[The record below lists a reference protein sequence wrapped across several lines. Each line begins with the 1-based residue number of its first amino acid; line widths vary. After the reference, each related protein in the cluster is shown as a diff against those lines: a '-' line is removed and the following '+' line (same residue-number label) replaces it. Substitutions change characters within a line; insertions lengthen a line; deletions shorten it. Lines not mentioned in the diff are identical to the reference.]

1 VSLARTHVLR
11 SSGRSFPELPP
22 LEASAHARLVLR
34 PSSLDPDAEPFDAS
48 PGGSDRLHF
57 SDSEVSLGDSEPP
70 VSERGKA
77 VVPPRRQRRP
87 RRPATLSRGL
97 PSSSLLGSRPLLC
110 SRCACPS
117 SLTQM
122 ASGRCR
128 AAGVGAAPPPPPPRP
143 AGRSLGTSWENAS
156 TASPPTTFARTARS
170 RPGASWACL
179 LGLLSPRGYCCI
191 FPIEI

>member
-1 VSLARTHVLR
+1 M
-11 SSGRSFPELPP
+11 
-22 LEASAHARLVLR
+22 
-34 PSSLDPDAEPFDAS
+34 SLDPDAEPFDAS

-128 AAGVGAAPPPPPPRP
+128 AAGVGAAPPPPPAGPSGPRGKMLQLLRHRP
-143 AGRSLGTSWENAS
+143 
-156 TASPPTTFARTARS
+156 RS
-170 RPGASWACL
+170 RGLHAPAQVRPGHVYWGCCLPEVIAAFSQSRFEHLLPCCASEKK
-179 LGLLSPRGYCCI
+179 SM
-191 FPIEI
+191 IENV